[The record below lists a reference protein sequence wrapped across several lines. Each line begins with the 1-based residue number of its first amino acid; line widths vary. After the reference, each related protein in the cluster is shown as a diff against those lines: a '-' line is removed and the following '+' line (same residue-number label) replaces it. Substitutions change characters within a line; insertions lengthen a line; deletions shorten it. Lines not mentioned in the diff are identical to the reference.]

1 VPAFEIRNPEM
12 PKRKRREASYRVH
25 SALAF
30 ARAAIIL
37 WSGLILGDG
46 SRSQPAENS
55 PGLSPA
61 LGWHEIP
68 NTRIE
73 TYCPQEPSIQGVGG
87 CRSVIDAW
95 NGGVADLKRERLIIW
110 GGGHTD
116 YYGNEV
122 YALDLRSLSMSRLT
136 EPSPVT
142 NVNDCPEAYPD
153 GRPSSRHTY
162 GGLTYDPI
170 QDAMFTFGGSKSSCG
185 AMSTAIW
192 KLGFPNLQWSSM
204 EPHRGEK
211 LYYAPGITSEFDP
224 NTGVTYVSDRQSL
237 FRYNS
242 STDTLTQLV
251 ALPTVDYHLTA
262 VIDAERKLFLM
273 MGGAGQLWSIEIGP
287 HSKHAVQDWSK
298 QVKGCDKL
306 LHFTSPGLAYD
317 PQRHLVVG
325 WGGGNSVVEFDTA
338 KMSCTE
344 ESFPG
349 GPGTSQKG
357 GTWGR
362 FRYFPSLGVF
372 VIVNDWKQNAYYLRL
387 SSPDTKRR

>member
-1 VPAFEIRNPEM
+1 MSKRNHGD
-12 PKRKRREASYRVH
+12 AGYLIYT
-25 SALAF
+25 ALAF
-30 ARAAIIL
+30 AGAAIVL
-37 WSGLILGDG
+37 WSGLVVVQG
-46 SRSQPAENS
+46 SRSRTGETAL
-55 PGLSPA
+55 GLSPA

-68 NTRIE
+68 NTAIE
-73 TYCPQEPSIQGVGG
+73 PHCPSEPSIQGVGG

-170 QDAMFTFGGSKSSCG
+170 HDAMFTFGGSKSNCG
-185 AMSTAIW
+185 AMSSAIW
-192 KLGFPNLQWSSM
+192 KLGLPNLDWSSM

-224 NTGVTYVSDRQSL
+224 NTGMIYISDRQNL

-242 STDTLTQLV
+242 STNTLIQLT
-251 ALPTVDYHLTA
+251 ALPNVDYHLTA
-262 VIDAERKLFLM
+262 AVDPERKLFLM
-273 MGGAGQLWSIEIGP
+273 MGGPGQLWSIDIGP

-298 QVKGCDKL
+298 RVKGCDKL
-306 LHFTSPGLAYD
+306 LHFESPGLAYD
-317 PQRHLVVG
+317 FQQHLVVG
-325 WGGGNSVVEFDTA
+325 WGGGDSVVEFDPGR
-338 KMSCTE
+338 MSCTE

-349 GPGTSQKG
+349 GPGSSQKD

-372 VIVNDWKQNAYYLRL
+372 LIVNDWKQNAFYLRL
-387 SSPDTKRR
+387 SSPDAKSR